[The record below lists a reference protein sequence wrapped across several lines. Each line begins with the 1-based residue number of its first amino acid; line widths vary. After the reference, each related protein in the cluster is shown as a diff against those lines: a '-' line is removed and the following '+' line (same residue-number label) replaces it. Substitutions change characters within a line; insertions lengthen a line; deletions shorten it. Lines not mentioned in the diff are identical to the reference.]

1 MHRVTPLKRILVEE
15 GRKQNWLAERVG
27 IDEPR
32 LSQIVGGKRDASE
45 DMQEKI
51 AAALGRKVSEV
62 FGEQPLR
69 DAA

>member
-1 MHRVTPLKRILVEE
+1 MYRLTPLKRILMED

-32 LSQIVGGKRDASE
+32 LSRIVGGKLHADE
-45 DMQEKI
+45 DTQEKI

-62 FGEQPLR
+62 FGEPLQ